1 MTDFRA
7 LCEELVDLLDCFGST
22 FNIPIETSVVGRARV
37 ALAEQPVGP
46 TDEESDAFAIV
57 QMRLDDL
64 AGDQELM
71 IYRWPKAGDWDI
83 QHTNPFSSVQLGE
96 INGKYSCAGTTLE
109 EAVRKLANA
118 LPAPSLKEQA
128 LAEQPVVPTDEEL
141 WEAWGCFEHE
151 PFSKGDTIM
160 QLREFLARWGQP

>member
-1 MTDFRA
+1 MPETDYRA
-7 LCEELVDLLDCFGST
+7 LCAELVEAYAYLIDRYMTAPSNKDAL
-22 FNIPIETSVVGRARV
+22 VYRART
-37 ALAEQPVGP
+37 ALNQPGP
-46 TDEESDAFAIV
+46 TASTHEESDAFAIV

-96 INGKYSCAGTTLE
+96 VNGKYSCAGTTLE

-128 LAEQPVVPTDEEL
+128 LELAKPAEIAGAYVTFGPEEL
-141 WEAWGCFEHE
+141 
-151 PFSKGDTIM
+151 DTIRRALE
-160 QLREFLARWGQP
+160 QLNG

>member
-1 MTDFRA
+1 MTPDFRA
-7 LCEELVDLLDCFGST
+7 LVAEGARLLDAAT
-22 FNIPIETSVVGRARV
+22 DHDDLAIRADHWVTNARA
-37 ALAEQPVGP
+37 ALAEQPVEP

-83 QHTNPFSSVQLGE
+83 QHTNPSSSVQLGE
-96 INGKYSCAGTTLE
+96 VNGKYSCAGTTLE

-118 LPAPSLKEQA
+118 LPVPSLKEQA
-128 LAEQPVVPTDEEL
+128 LNGLEKVESFTLGQLSGVSVFDEYKTHVDNIRRAL
-141 WEAWGCFEHE
+141 EALPE
-151 PFSKGDTIM
+151 
-160 QLREFLARWGQP
+160 

>member
-1 MTDFRA
+1 MTSDFRA
-7 LCEELVDLLDCFGST
+7 LCAEMIFIWTRSTNPDDLFE
-22 FNIPIETSVVGRARV
+22 NMIPLIDRAHA
-37 ALAEQPVGP
+37 ALAEDPVGP

-83 QHTNPFSSVQLGE
+83 QHTNRFSSVQLGE
-96 INGKYSCAGTTLE
+96 VNGKYSCAGTTLE

-128 LAEQPVVPTDEEL
+128 LALVNSNKPYLDDTAMNTIRRALEQLND
-141 WEAWGCFEHE
+141 
-151 PFSKGDTIM
+151 
-160 QLREFLARWGQP
+160 

>member
-1 MTDFRA
+1 MTSDFRA
-7 LCEELVDLLDCFGST
+7 LCAEMIFIWTRSTNPDDLFE
-22 FNIPIETSVVGRARV
+22 NMIPLIDRAHA
-37 ALAEQPVGP
+37 ALAEDPVGP
-46 TDEESDAFAIV
+46 TDEESNAFAIV

-128 LAEQPVVPTDEEL
+128 LELAKPAGIAGAYVTFGPEEL
-141 WEAWGCFEHE
+141 
-151 PFSKGDTIM
+151 DTIRKA
-160 QLREFLARWGQP
+160 LEALPND